1 MAISGQNVGIIE
13 EAKGIFGVFRQQRVG
28 ADDLVERSIVGCILK
43 DAR

>member
-1 MAISGQNVGIIE
+1 MALSGQNVGIIE
-13 EAKGIFGVFRQQRVG
+13 EGKGIFGVFRHQRGG